1 MAEVKEI
8 ARQLGGFVATAL
20 TEVTGDTWS
29 VEDPG
34 EQHWSVY
41 LVRKGDD
48 GAVSGRVFIRLDGD
62 RVEFTSTY
70 PAHTVW
76 PKPEHVKITAARD
89 KDPKV
94 IARDIARRLLPKYLE
109 EWQRVAEGNERDVRA
124 FAARVAALADLRQV
138 MALDTGREED
148 TAMNGRWSA
157 RLRAINAG
165 NDGAWGDLESNH
177 DGTAFALNVHS
188 LSMEQ
193 TREILAIIA
202 KG

>member
-8 ARQLGGFVATAL
+8 ARQLTGFVATAL
-20 TEVTGDTWS
+20 SEVTGDTWS

-48 GAVSGRVFIRLDGD
+48 GAVSARVFVRLDGD
-62 RVEFTSTY
+62 RVQFTSTY

-109 EWQRVAEGNERDVRA
+109 EWQRVAEGNEKDQRA
-124 FAARVAALADLRQV
+124 FVARGAVLEDLRQV
-138 MALDTGREED
+138 LPLDLLHKDDVSE
-148 TAMNGRWSA
+148 NRWSS
-157 RLRAINAG
+157 RFRHG
-165 NDGAWGDLESNH
+165 DGVYGDLESNH
-177 DGTAFALNVHS
+177 GGTGFMLTAHG
-188 LSMEQ
+188 LSVDQ